1 MGQSPLYQTIALQE
15 AFSNNLGPYHVQT
28 LASASFLHALS
39 KLTLKINICRNGTVL
54 LYTIGVGGAAYVYMR
69 VFKGWRLSDLMYVT
83 RSSLTRSLSS
93 VTSGETLTEIRSSS
107 PWDSSQCLP
116 LGLEGVVAGL
126 DCLIHA
132 ASSGQCEPLWKSG
145 RGP

>member
-1 MGQSPLYQTIALQE
+1 MRQSPLYQTIALQE
-15 AFSNNLGPYHVQT
+15 VFSNILRPYHVQT
-28 LASASFLHALS
+28 LASASFLRVLS

-93 VTSGETLTEIRSSS
+93 VTAGETLTEIRNSS
-107 PWDSSQCLP
+107 PCDSSQCLP
-116 LGLEGVVAGL
+116 LGTQGVVAGPDLL
-126 DCLIHA
+126 DTCCLLGIV
-132 ASSGQCEPLWKSG
+132 
-145 RGP
+145 